1 MCRFLEESMIESG
14 RNMDIKK
21 IINQL
26 MDNNILPSEPIY
38 HEQLKGGTV
47 SELYL
52 LHLDDSKYVVKKN
65 EPQIIKSEANFLN
78 LYNKTDL
85 LPKLLFVEQSY
96 TYILYSFIEGTTNY
110 DRKNKKEILK
120 TLVQGLLNNYKPVDS
135 SMRWGW
141 ADQPSVSW
149 QSFII
154 DKIDEANKILQ
165 ARLDNSHYNLV
176 LNLVEKNSK
185 GKEPFLL
192 HGDCGVH
199 NFIFNHGQF
208 SGVIDPTPVIGEP
221 LYDLIYAFCSSPD
234 ELTKETIDSAVSF
247 LNNKNEISHSVL
259 YEEVLIGLYLRLATC
274 IKHHPS
280 DFQEYLKAWY
290 YWEEIVKNG

>member
-1 MCRFLEESMIESG
+1 MIESG
-14 RNMDIKK
+14 RNMDIEK

-26 MDNNILPSEPIY
+26 MNNNILHSKPTY

-47 SELYL
+47 SELLL

-65 EPQIIKSEANFLN
+65 EHQMIKSEGNYLHSYKN
-78 LYNKTDL
+78 TDL
-85 LPKLLFVEQSY
+85 LPKLSFVDPSY
-96 TYILYSFIEGTTNY
+96 VYIVYSFIEGTTNY
-110 DRKNKKEILK
+110 VRKNKVEILK
-120 TLVQGLLNNYKPVDS
+120 TLVQGLLNHYKPVDNNKG
-135 SMRWGW
+135 WGW

-149 QSFII
+149 QSFIL
-154 DKIDEANKILQ
+154 DKVNEANKILHSQ
-165 ARLDNSHYNLV
+165 LDKSDYNLL

-199 NFIFNHGQF
+199 NFIFNNGQL
-208 SGVIDPTPVIGEP
+208 SGVIDPTPVIGDP

-234 ELTKETIDSAVSF
+234 ELTKETIDSAVTFMKFNSD
-247 LNNKNEISHSVL
+247 ISHSIL
-259 YEEVLIGLYLRLATC
+259 YQQVLIGLYLRLATC

-280 DFQEYLKAWY
+280 DFQEYLKGWN
-290 YWEEIVKNG
+290 YWVEIVKNA